1 MLCKFYVTLSTFY
14 IVGFHPCSPFHECN
28 FYVNFMS
35 PYLTSILLAF
45 THAVHFMNVI
55 FM

>member
-1 MLCKFYVTLSTFY
+1 M
-14 IVGFHPCSPFHECN
+14 SPYLPSILLAFTHAVHFHECN